1 MLSNLQNR
9 ARFIQVSDT
18 DNGQTQPIEKL
29 ASHLYRGTKSM
40 TRTMAPHDRD
50 VDLNI
55 YNNDKSTKKE
65 KNRLLKDNKKWVYD
79 MARQCADYMDN
90 GEDVFKDLKDA
101 LKQ

>member
-1 MLSNLQNR
+1 
-9 ARFIQVSDT
+9 
-18 DNGQTQPIEKL
+18 
-29 ASHLYRGTKSM
+29 M

-79 MARQCADYMDN
+79 MAR
-90 GEDVFKDLKDA
+90 
-101 LKQ
+101 